1 MRKLGGSMRRLFALL
16 TAGPVLLAGT
26 ALLSGT
32 ASAALLSDATARAD
46 RPGSWASAMGTS
58 RPEAQMRAFTLAV
71 AEGAT
76 RLSPMTSMSSM
87 KQAVL
92 RCHPDGGTHPR
103 AASACGELERVGGDP
118 SALDPASVMS
128 CTMEYDPVTVLAV
141 GTWDGQAFRYEETF
155 GNLCSMYSET
165 GNVFAF

>member
-1 MRKLGGSMRRLFALL
+1 MRRLFALL

-32 ASAALLSDATARAD
+32 ASAALLSDATVRAD
-46 RPGSWASAMGTS
+46 HPDSWESLLGADRSAT
-58 RPEAQMRAFTLAV
+58 RMRAFTLSV

-76 RLSPMTSMSSM
+76 RLSSMTSLSSM
-87 KQAVL
+87 RQAVL
-92 RCHPDGGTHPR
+92 RCYPHGGTHPR

-118 SALDPASVMS
+118 SALDPTSVMS

-155 GNLCSMYSET
+155 GNPCAMYSHT